1 MTPLAYWH
9 DSNEERYRRG
19 STFLAL
25 INNENKQNSDYVKN
39 LQSLKR
45 LVLVK
50 YENDVSLI
58 PNESAWFGFE
68 DERGNVR
75 KMEDND
81 VYLKDKLGLKKMDQ
95 EGRLI
100 RLLSPLEHLQLNQ
113 TWFRENIVP
122 ILTEQ

>member
-1 MTPLAYWH
+1 M
-9 DSNEERYRRG
+9 
-19 STFLAL
+19 
-25 INNENKQNSDYVKN
+25 
-39 LQSLKR
+39 
-45 LVLVK
+45 K